1 MKNIFLVTFVPILF
15 FGIVFYVAPFVT
27 KKTFNENSVMEGREN
42 LTQNS
47 QGLASDSKI
56 SHIDTPY
63 PLYGAYFSSWASGSQ
78 MFRKKMNE
86 LFETKGINAVVID
99 VKDSTGRIGYI
110 PSTENLLEI
119 GSGENRISDIDAFIE
134 ELHKKNIYVIGRVA
148 VFQDNYLARK
158 RPDLALLQ
166 TGTQK
171 PWADKHN
178 LAWLDPGSQEVWEY
192 VLEVADEAYKRGFD
206 EINFDYIRFPSDGAT
221 KKYTRQFNSE
231 LPLPEVLKKF
241 FAYVDTKVGEKYP
254 ISFDIFGMTTTA
266 EDDMGIGQLYE
277 DIIVHGDYIM
287 PMVYPSHYGAGLFG
301 FLNPAE
307 HPYEVVS
314 QAMSSA
320 VLRAQNV
327 QMPKEKLRTWIQD
340 FDLGATYDSK
350 KVLDQMNATT
360 SVGVPSWVLWDAA
373 NTYTKEAILEFQ
385 KLKQSNPQTD

>member
-1 MKNIFLVTFVPILF
+1 MKNFFLATFIPILF
-15 FGIVFYVAPFVT
+15 FGIVFYAAPIVT
-27 KKTFNENSVMEGREN
+27 KKTFSENTLKEEKGVQAQNLQNEEME
-42 LTQNS
+42 S
-47 QGLASDSKI
+47 QI
-56 SHIDTPY
+56 SHLKAPY

-78 MFRKKMNE
+78 TFRKRMDE
-86 LFETKGINAVVID
+86 LFQTKGINAVVID

-110 PSTENLLEI
+110 PSTESLQKI
-119 GSGENRISDIDAFIE
+119 GSGENRIPDIDTFIE
-134 ELHKKNIYVIGRVA
+134 ELHKKNIYVIGRIA

-178 LAWLDPGSQEVWEY
+178 LAWLDPGSQEVWDY
-192 VLEVADEAYKRGFD
+192 AIEVANEAHKRGFD

-221 KKYTRQFNSE
+221 KKYTRQFDVE

-241 FAYVDTKVGEKYP
+241 FAYADAKIGESYP

-301 FLNPAE
+301 FSNPAE
-307 HPYEVVS
+307 HPYEVVT

-320 VLRAQNV
+320 VLRAQGV
-327 QMPKEKLRTWIQD
+327 GMPKEKLRTWIQD

-350 KVLDQMNATT
+350 KVVDQMNA
-360 SVGVPSWVLWDAA
+360 SEKAGVPSWVLWDAA

-385 KLKQSNPQTD
+385 KSKQSNP